1 MKYKKTRKMLVLAI
15 GMLLFSGMPA
25 TAAFPPP
32 PYQAYEIPF
41 EYKNHFILVKLTF
54 EHALP
59 LTFIFDTGAETTLLT
74 SIEIAGLMQLS
85 YEREIKI
92 IGADLH
98 RELRAFLVRNVH
110 IQLGNL
116 SLPYQSIL
124 VLEEDVFHFS
134 EYTGMEVHG
143 ILGATTFRQFIVEID
158 YDNKVIRLIPP
169 KSFRPPRKGI
179 KLPLE
184 ISRSKPY
191 LTTEIRSA
199 NDSTIQAKFLVDSGA
214 SLAMVI
220 HPDTDPALGVPER
233 VIPGNI
239 GMGLGGNLEGVLG
252 ILPHMQLGD
261 VSLSDIPAHYQ
272 RITAIIDSSFLNKR
286 NGILGNKVLERFTVT
301 LDYYRGVLYLEPNF
315 LFRKPF
321 PINKSGILIIAAG
334 PDLKTF
340 LVHAVLE
347 GSPASL
353 AGVKPGDIILSV
365 NCQSFRFLDL
375 DSIYRVFS
383 GKEGKNIRL
392 RLDRDGEKLVCKFTL
407 KKLI

>member
-1 MKYKKTRKMLVLAI
+1 MKYQKTGKILVLAI
-15 GMLLFSGMPA
+15 GILLLGSKIGA
-25 TAAFPPP
+25 IEHLPP
-32 PYQAYEIPF
+32 PYLAYEIPF

-74 SIEIAGLMQLS
+74 SIEIAELMQLT

-92 IGADLH
+92 VGADLN
-98 RELRAFLVRNVH
+98 RELSAFLVRNTH
-110 IQLGNL
+110 IKMGDL

-134 EYTGMEVHG
+134 EYTGMDVHG

-158 YDNKVIRLIPP
+158 YEARVIRLIPP
-169 KSFRPPRKGI
+169 KYFRPPRHSI
-179 KLPLE
+179 NLPVE
-184 ISRSKPY
+184 INRSKPY
-191 LTTEIRSA
+191 LTTAVRSA

-220 HPDTDPALGVPER
+220 HPDTDPALEVPEK

-252 ILPHMQLGD
+252 ILPSMQLGD
-261 VSLSDIPAHYQ
+261 IALQDIPAHYQ
-272 RITAIIDSSFLNKR
+272 SITTIIDSSFLNRR

-301 LDYYRGVLYLEPNF
+301 LDYYRGQLYLKPNG
-315 LFRKPF
+315 LFHKPF
-321 PINKSGILIIAAG
+321 PINKSGMLIIAAG

-340 LVHAVLE
+340 MVHAVME
-347 GSPASL
+347 DSPAGL
-353 AGVKPGDIILSV
+353 AGVKPGDIIV
-365 NCQSFRFLDL
+365 NMNCQSFRFLDL
-375 DSIYRVFS
+375 DALYRMLS
-383 GKEGKNIRL
+383 GKEGKKIRL
-392 RLDRDGEKLVCKFTL
+392 KLDRGGEKLVSKFTL
-407 KKLI
+407 KKLL

>member
-1 MKYKKTRKMLVLAI
+1 MKYQKTGKILALAI
-15 GMLLFSGMPA
+15 GVLLFGGRIGA
-25 TAAFPPP
+25 IEHPPP
-32 PYQAYEIPF
+32 PYLAYEIPF

-74 SIEIAGLMQLS
+74 SIEIAELMQLT

-92 IGADLH
+92 VGADLH
-98 RELRAFLVRNVH
+98 RELSAFLVRNTH
-110 IQLGNL
+110 IKMGDL

-158 YDNKVIRLIPP
+158 YEAKVIRLIPP
-169 KSFRPPRKGI
+169 KNFRPPRHAI
-179 KLPLE
+179 KLPVE

-191 LTTEIRSA
+191 LTTEVRSA
-199 NDSTIQAKFLVDSGA
+199 NDSIIQAKFLVDSGA

-220 HPDTDPALGVPER
+220 HPDTDPALKVPPK

-252 ILPHMQLGD
+252 ILPSMQLGD
-261 VSLSDIPAHYQ
+261 IALQDIPAHYQ
-272 RITAIIDSSFLNKR
+272 AITTIIDSSFLNQR

-301 LDYYRGVLYLEPNF
+301 LDYYRGLLYLKPNG

-340 LVHAVLE
+340 MVHAVME
-347 GSPASL
+347 DSPAGL
-353 AGVKPGDIILSV
+353 AGVKPGDIIV
-365 NCQSFRFLDL
+365 NMNRQSFRFLDL
-375 DSIYRVFS
+375 DALYRMLS
-383 GKEGKNIRL
+383 RKEGKKIRL
-392 RLDRDGEKLVCKFTL
+392 KLDRDGEKLVCKFTL
-407 KKLI
+407 KKLL

>member
-1 MKYKKTRKMLVLAI
+1 MKFQKTRKIFALAI
-15 GMLLFSGMPA
+15 GLLLFAGRSWA
-25 TAAFPPP
+25 IASPPP
-32 PYQAYEIPF
+32 PYLAYEIPF

-74 SIEIAGLMQLS
+74 SIEIADLMRLT

-92 IGADLH
+92 VGADLN
-98 RELRAFLVRNVH
+98 RELKAFLVRNTH
-110 IQLGNL
+110 IKLGNL

-134 EYTGMEVHG
+134 EYTGVEVHG

-158 YDNKVIRLIPP
+158 YEARVIRLIPP
-169 KSFRPPRKGI
+169 KNFRPPRHSVA
-179 KLPLE
+179 LPVE

-191 LTTEIRSA
+191 LTTEVRSA
-199 NDSTIQAKFLVDSGA
+199 NDSIVQAKFLVDSGA

-220 HPDTDPALGVPER
+220 HPDTDPGLEVPAK

-252 ILPHMQLGD
+252 ILPSMQLGD
-261 VSLSDIPAHYQ
+261 VSLQDIPAHYQ
-272 RITAIIDSSFLNKR
+272 AITTIIDSSFLNQR

-301 LDYYRGVLYLEPNF
+301 LDYYRGVLYLKPNGI
-315 LFRKPF
+315 FRKPF

-334 PDLKTF
+334 PDLNTF
-340 LVHAVLE
+340 MVHAVME
-347 GSPASL
+347 DSPAGL
-353 AGVKPGDIILSV
+353 AGVKPGDVILNL

-375 DSIYRVFS
+375 DALYHILS
-383 GKEGKNIRL
+383 GKEGKKIKL
-392 RLDRDGEKLVCKFTL
+392 RLNRDGEALICRFTL